1 MKQSTEV
8 FASEIGKI
16 GIFLGGRSQERAV
29 SLRSG
34 NAIYRALANA
44 GFHVSKIDTSNGF
57 LKTLKSKDIDFGFP
71 ALHGT
76 GGEDGALQRILDRH
90 RIPYVGSGVRASWNA
105 FNKWNAKKRF
115 VRLGIPTPE
124 FRLVTR
130 RNFKRLLQ
138 TCPPP
143 YVLKP
148 LTQGS
153 SIDVVM
159 IHTAR
164 EGQAHLRKLLHKYSK
179 VLMEQK
185 IVGRELTVAI
195 LGKRALPVIEIK
207 SKRQFYDYRAK
218 YEKGFTDYLVPAPL
232 PPALTKQV
240 KWIALRVHRC
250 LGLRDFSRVDMIVD
264 PSGRPYVLE
273 VNSIPGFTETSLLP
287 KAADSAGLNFT
298 DLCVYLLKTAYE
310 RTQKRF

>member
-1 MKQSTEV
+1 MFTCIKHIKNIEDISSRIFEECARIILSLLIVVILITIAWAVLNTLLELRAMFSNDIHNALKQVMINSLTILALLEVFRTALAYFSEGRVKVTYIIDTVLVVILTEV
-8 FASEIGKI
+8 MVFW
-16 GIFLGGRSQERAV
+16 F
-29 SLRSG
+29 
-34 NAIYRALANA
+34 
-44 GFHVSKIDTSNGF
+44 
-57 LKTLKSKDIDFGFP
+57 KDI
-71 ALHGT
+71 
-76 GGEDGALQRILDRH
+76 E
-90 RIPYVGSGVRASWNA
+90 
-105 FNKWNAKKRF
+105 
-115 VRLGIPTPE
+115 
-124 FRLVTR
+124 
-130 RNFKRLLQ
+130 
-138 TCPPP
+138 
-143 YVLKP
+143 
-148 LTQGS
+148 
-153 SIDVVM
+153 
-159 IHTAR
+159 
-164 EGQAHLRKLLHKYSK
+164 YSK

-310 RTQKRF
+310 RTQKKF